1 MKRIIFVL
9 LILGL
14 IPFNA
19 LAEETAEERLQ
30 SVRFERIIDKID
42 LSLKAIDVRLNG
54 MESSLRDKAIE
65 MERRI
70 GELNRLRQEVT
81 EDRVS
86 FVRKDAYDT
95 KMEVRDK
102 WVDEVNRKITILMVE
117 YDRRITA
124 AIIFSAIAAVVSLM
138 NIFII
143 IRRRVD

>member
-124 AIIFSAIAAVVSLM
+124 AIIFSAIAAVVSLV
-138 NIFII
+138 NIFIA
-143 IRRRVD
+143 IRRKNG